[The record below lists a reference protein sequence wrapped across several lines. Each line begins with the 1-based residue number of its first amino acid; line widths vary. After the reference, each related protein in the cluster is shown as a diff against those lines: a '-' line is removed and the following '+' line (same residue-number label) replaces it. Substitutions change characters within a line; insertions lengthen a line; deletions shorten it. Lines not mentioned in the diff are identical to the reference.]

1 METNLRFLTFPNQH
15 QAKFEELALSCLH
28 WLHLENL
35 EMELAYFYW
44 NFKKTISG

>member
-28 WLHLENL
+28 
-35 EMELAYFYW
+35 
-44 NFKKTISG
+44 